1 MKDAKLV
8 AKKKIELFDSPIP
21 EIKDPK
27 DVLIRVKSVGLCGS
41 DVHYF
46 SQGQIGS
53 QVVKFPFTV
62 GHEGAGEVVAVGKDV
77 TMVKPGDRIAIEPAM
92 PCFECDQCRSGR
104 HNTCRKLKFL
114 GCPGQAEGCFRDYVV
129 MPETSCFKIPDH
141 MSFDEAAISE
151 PLAIG
156 VYAVKQS
163 IPMKGKTIG
172 IFGAGPIG
180 FSVMLPALAQG
191 AEKIY
196 MTDRIDGRLKLA
208 AAHGATWTGNPDKTD
223 IEKEIKEREPL
234 LLDCVFECCGQQE
247 AMDQALE
254 LLKPGGK
261 LMLIGI
267 PPTAERVSFKID
279 YMRRKEI
286 CVQNVRRQNHSC
298 QDALDMIARG
308 DFDVKF
314 MATHHFNIR
323 DLQKAMEM
331 VENYEDGVLKAM
343 INFDD

>member
-8 AKKKIELFDSPIP
+8 AKKKIELFDSPVP
-21 EIKDPK
+21 EIKNPT

-53 QVVKFPFTV
+53 QVVQFPFTV
-62 GHEGAGEVVAVGKDV
+62 GHEGAGEVVAVGTGV
-77 TMVKPGDRIAIEPAM
+77 TRVKAGDRIAIEPSM
-92 PCFECDQCRSGR
+92 PCFDCDQCNSGR

-129 MPETSCFKIPDH
+129 MPETSCFPIPDH

-156 VYAVKQS
+156 AYAVKQS

-191 AEKIY
+191 AEKVYI
-196 MTDRIDGRLKLA
+196 TDKIDGRLKLA
-208 AAHGATWTGNPDKTD
+208 AAHGATWTGNPDKVD

-247 AMDQALE
+247 AMDNALE

-286 CVQNVRRQNHSC
+286 CVQNVRRQNHCC
-298 QDALDMIARG
+298 QAALDMIARG

-343 INFDD
+343 INFD